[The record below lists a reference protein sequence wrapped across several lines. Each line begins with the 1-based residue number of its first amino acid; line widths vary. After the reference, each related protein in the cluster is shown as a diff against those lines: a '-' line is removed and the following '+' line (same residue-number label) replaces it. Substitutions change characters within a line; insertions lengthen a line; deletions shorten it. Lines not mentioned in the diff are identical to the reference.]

1 MNSSRHV
8 DASAYNTLRDPG
20 NPLHW
25 AGFMESVNPA
35 TFIQRIATA
44 ARFV

>member
-25 AGFMESVNPA
+25 AGFMESVY
-35 TFIQRIATA
+35 
-44 ARFV
+44 